1 MKSYKFIIN
10 GKVQKV
16 SYRIYTSNNASKFNG
31 YVKNLSNGDV
41 EAAVTCDD
49 KDLDSFID
57 ILKQG
62 SPNSRVDNITKIEID
77 DIFTNGFEIRY

>member
-1 MKSYKFIIN
+1 MKNYKFIIS

-16 SYRIYTSNNASKFNG
+16 SYRIYTSNNASSFNG
-31 YVKNLSNGDV
+31 YVKNLPNGDV
-41 EAAVTCDD
+41 EACVTCNET
-49 KDLDSFID
+49 DLNNFIN

-62 SPNSRVDNITKIEID
+62 SPNSRVDNIAQIEID